1 MHGVVVNRR
10 TWFLKMNIIESNSLS
25 HLTNEALIA
34 DYKALMEGVTATP
47 ALLSNTAAWLMEVL
61 PELNWAG
68 FYLVSGTPVIIDG
81 MEKQLLLLGP
91 FVGRTACVDIPFGR
105 GVCGTAAE
113 RQETIVVPDVHAF
126 PGHIAC
132 DERSRSELVIP
143 LMVQSEVNGEEIIFG
158 VLDLDAPILERFGE
172 LEVELCEQ
180 VVKVLTELMGK
191 QTIGQLKY

>member
-1 MHGVVVNRR
+1 
-10 TWFLKMNIIESNSLS
+10 
-25 HLTNEALIA
+25 
-34 DYKALMEGVTATP
+34 MEGVTATP

-81 MEKQLLLLGP
+81 MEKKLLLLGP
-91 FVGRTACVDIPFGR
+91 FVGQTACVDIPFGR